1 MEELLGRQA
10 PHSASAE
17 QAVIGSMLIDTR
29 CIPDVIER
37 LKGAEFYIQQNRDIF
52 ETIYAMFS
60 YGQTIDPITVLDQMK
75 TRGVFRETSTAYIAE
90 LMRIT
95 PTAANVL
102 EYAAIVSDRALLRNL
117 ATAADEINT
126 LVYEGTG
133 EAENMLEAAE
143 RKIYALRQGRVVGGL
158 VPISTVVQTVYS
170 NLSEAASSGQ
180 KIPGLS
186 TGLNDLDRYI
196 LGLNKGELILIA
208 ARPGM
213 GKTSIALNIAM
224 NVAKKSGKTVAVFS
238 LEMSREQLVS
248 RLLAGEGLVPSQN
261 LLTGQL
267 NSDEWKR
274 IAAAAQVLS
283 ATDMRI
289 DDNPMLSVSDMN
301 AQCRRI
307 SNLGLVVID
316 YLQLMQ
322 SAGGDSRKY
331 AGENRQQVVSDI
343 SRMLKIMA
351 KELNVPVICLSQ
363 LSRASEGRPNKRPM
377 LSDLR
382 ESGAIEQD
390 ADVVIGLYREG
401 YYNAECEEPNVS
413 EAIVLKN
420 RKGQTGTLKLAWLAE
435 YTTFAAYEGN
445 LNEDDY

>member
-382 ESGAIEQD
+382 GSGAIEQD

-420 RKGQTGTLKLAWLAE
+420 RKGQTGTVKLAWLAE

>member
-60 YGQTIDPITVLDQMK
+60 YGQTIDPITVLDQMQ

-331 AGENRQQVVSDI
+331 AGESRQQVVSDI

-363 LSRASEGRPNKRPM
+363 LSRASEGRPNKRPL

-420 RKGQTGTLKLAWLAE
+420 RKGQTGTVKLAWLAE

>member
-186 TGLNDLDRYI
+186 TGLNDLDRFI

-224 NVAKKSGKTVAVFS
+224 NVAKKSDRNIQFLCHYLEHTAHVADD
-238 LEMSREQLVS
+238 
-248 RLLAGEGLVPSQN
+248 LLAVLACV
-261 LLTGQL
+261 L
-267 NSDEWKR
+267 
-274 IAAAAQVLS
+274 AAVASGRLHE
-283 ATDMRI
+283 
-289 DDNPMLSVSDMN
+289 LE
-301 AQCRRI
+301 
-307 SNLGLVVID
+307 VV
-316 YLQLMQ
+316 
-322 SAGGDSRKY
+322 
-331 AGENRQQVVSDI
+331 
-343 SRMLKIMA
+343 
-351 KELNVPVICLSQ
+351 
-363 LSRASEGRPNKRPM
+363 
-377 LSDLR
+377 
-382 ESGAIEQD
+382 IEQD

-420 RKGQTGTLKLAWLAE
+420 RKGQTGTVKLAWLAE

>member
-274 IAAAAQVLS
+274 IAAVLS

-420 RKGQTGTLKLAWLAE
+420 RKGQTGTVKLAWLAE